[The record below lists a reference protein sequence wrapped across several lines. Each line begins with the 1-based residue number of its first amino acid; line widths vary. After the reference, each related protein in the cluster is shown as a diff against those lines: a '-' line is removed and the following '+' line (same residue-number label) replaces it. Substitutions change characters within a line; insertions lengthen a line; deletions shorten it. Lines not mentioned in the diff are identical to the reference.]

1 MIKELISLVSFN
13 TMSEGALGDLFA
25 QWEQMGFFSYLLPF
39 LLIFALVFGILVKVK
54 LFKDNKAVNAI
65 IALVVALMAVQ
76 FDIVP
81 NFFSQI
87 FPMLGV
93 ALAIILI
100 LFVLM
105 GLFLDPE
112 HPAMN
117 WILFGIGAII
127 FVVVVVQAT
136 GGMGWSAGMWWQ
148 DNWVTIMGVVIV
160 IALVIAVIASSSKP
174 KNPIYPK
181 PTWGRDFVSGKND

>member
-1 MIKELISLVSFN
+1 MIRELISLASLSTVD
-13 TMSEGALGDLFA
+13 GGVLGDLFT
-25 QWEQMGFFSYLLPF
+25 QWEQTGVFSYVLPF

-65 IALVVALMAVQ
+65 IALVVGLMAVQ
-76 FDIVP
+76 FDMVP

-87 FPMLGV
+87 FPMMGV

-112 HPAMN
+112 HPVHN
-117 WILFGIGAII
+117 WILFGVGAII
-127 FVVVVVQAT
+127 FIVVLVQ
-136 GGMGWSAGMWWQ
+136 SAGAMNWAAGNWWQ
-148 DNWVTIMGVVIV
+148 NNWVTIIGVVIV
-160 IALVIAVIASSSKP
+160 IALVIAVIASSSKSE
-174 KNPIYPK
+174 NPIYPK
-181 PTWGRDFVSGKND
+181 PIWGRDFIGGR